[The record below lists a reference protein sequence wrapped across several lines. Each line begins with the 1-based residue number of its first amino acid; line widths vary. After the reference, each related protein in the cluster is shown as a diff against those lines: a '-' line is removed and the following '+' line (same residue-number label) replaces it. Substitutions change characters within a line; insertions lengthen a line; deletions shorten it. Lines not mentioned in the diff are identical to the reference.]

1 VKPLLMVTLCGVLL
15 HGLMP
20 SPAEGSPR
28 GREKRRNGPAYQ
40 SQSQSIVFSPYDVRL
55 IRAHYGPRYRGLPPG
70 LQKKLQRTGSL
81 PPGWQKK
88 FQPFP
93 VVLERQLVVL
103 PYGYRRGLI
112 DGYAVLFDP
121 RTRGIVDV
129 APLY

>member
-1 VKPLLMVTLCGVLL
+1 MHVKPLLMVTLCGVLL

-20 SPAEGSPR
+20 LPAEGSPL
-28 GREKRRNGPAYQ
+28 GREKRRYGPAYP
-40 SQSQSIVFSPYDVRL
+40 SQAVVFSPGDVRS

-70 LQKKLQRTGSL
+70 LQKKLRRTGSL

-103 PYGYRRGLI
+103 PYGYRRGVI

-121 RTRGIVDV
+121 RTQGIVDV
-129 APLY
+129 APRY